1 MADAANVHE
10 PVRDAQGQNE
20 AAKAPEHGGN
30 DGNTSHLLESSE
42 TEPQNAQTTGNGDEQ
57 PKPKEPS
64 AFKRIWG
71 KLGLDLPTAI
81 MMFKLVYV
89 VHHVPVVYQL

>member
-1 MADAANVHE
+1 MGDAANVHD

-20 AAKAPEHGGN
+20 AGNAPGHGGN
-30 DGNTSHLLESSE
+30 NASTSNLPESSGK
-42 TEPQNAQTTGNGDEQ
+42 EPQSAQTTGNGDEQ
-57 PKPKEPS
+57 PKPKQPS

-81 MMFKLVYV
+81 MMFKLVYAVHPVHV
-89 VHHVPVVYQL
+89 VHQL

>member
-10 PVRDAQGQNE
+10 PARDAQGQNG
-20 AAKAPEHGGN
+20 AARAPEHGGN
-30 DGNTSHLLESSE
+30 DGNTSNLPESSE

-57 PKPKEPS
+57 PKPKQPS

-81 MMFKLVYV
+81 MMFKSVYPM
-89 VHHVPVVYQL
+89 HRVPVVHQL